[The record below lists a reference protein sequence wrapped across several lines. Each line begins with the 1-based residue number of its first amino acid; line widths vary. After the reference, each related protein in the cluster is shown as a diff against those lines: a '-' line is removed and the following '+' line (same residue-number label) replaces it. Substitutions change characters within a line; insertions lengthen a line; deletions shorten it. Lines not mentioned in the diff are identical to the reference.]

1 MLLDRYE
8 SKLIQSGLKMV
19 MYVAVRKLF
28 KCDVYFMHSLDK
40 GLYCKIQSKNNLNAD
55 DINELKNIMDD
66 LIKKD
71 LKITKKVITVKD
83 AYNFYIKINEIEK
96 ANNILYSNNK
106 TCTIY
111 ELCGYYNYFLSDM
124 PASTGKLNCYTL
136 NYLGDNSVVLTTP
149 YLSDY
154 SLPKFNNQDMIL
166 KSFSDYKAWCNLV
179 HVNYISDLNMLVSES
194 KIKEFIKKNDIMM
207 DNQIYEL
214 ANLIRKENKKLILLG
229 GPSSSGKTTSTKK
242 LALYMSALGLNPIY
256 LGLDDYFK
264 EKVDSPKLENG
275 EYDFESI
282 DCIDLDLFNK
292 QLTDILNGEE
302 VSVPTYNFIEGK
314 KEYKGRIIKL
324 KENDIILIE
333 GLHCLN
339 EKLTSTIP
347 HDAKLKVY
355 ISPFMPLSVDRHNHI
370 STVDIRLLRRIVRD
384 NRTRGYNVQDTLKL
398 WDKVRNGE
406 TKYVFPFTN
415 EANVVLNTAYTYELG
430 ILRVYAEPLLYSVP
444 IDSKYYNESRRLID
458 ELQMFFPIPSDYLSD
473 SNILREFVGESYFE
487 RG

>member
-55 DINELKNIMDD
+55 DIDKLKQMMDD
-66 LIKKD
+66 LIKRD

-83 AYNFYIKINEIEK
+83 AYNFYIKINEMEK
-96 ANNILYSNNK
+96 ANNILYSNEK
-106 TCTIY
+106 TVTIY

-124 PASTGKLNCYTL
+124 PTSTGKLNCYTL
-136 NYLGDNSVVLTTP
+136 TYLKDNSVVLTTP

-166 KSFSDYKAWCNLV
+166 RSFSDYKAWCNLV
-179 HVNYISDLNMLVSES
+179 HVNYIADLNMLVSES

-314 KEYKGRIIKL
+314 KEYKGRMIKL
-324 KENDIILIE
+324 KEKDIILIE

-384 NRTRGYNVQDTLKL
+384 NRTRGYNVQDTLEL

-415 EANVVLNTAYTYELG
+415 QANVVLNTAYTYEMG

-444 IDSKYYNESRRLID
+444 LDSKYYNESRRLID
-458 ELQMFFPIPSDYLSD
+458 ELQMFFPIPSDYLPD
-473 SNILREFVGESYFE
+473 GNILREFVGESYFE